1 MRKALMIISA
11 VFVVGLV
18 AAGSFWGGMAYQ
30 TNQADQ
36 ARQNFVNARGQA
48 NAGGFLAGDPGF
60 RGDASGIAPGGQNP
74 GLGGGGTIGQVKTVD
89 GATLTLSTAQDV
101 TTVTLSEATQVEE
114 TVTGDIADLQPGMQV
129 MVSGQRDADGNL
141 TASQIRIID
150 SSLSGFTPPP
160 ATGTAP

>member
-1 MRKALMIISA
+1 MRKALILIGA

-30 TNQADQ
+30 TKQADQ
-36 ARQNFVNARGQA
+36 ARQNFENARGQA
-48 NAGGFLAGDPGF
+48 NAGQIPAGAPGF
-60 RGDASGIAPGGQNP
+60 GGGASGNGSGGQN
-74 GLGGGGTIGQVKTVD
+74 LGFGGGTVGQVKTVE

-101 TTVTLSEATQVEE
+101 TTVTLSDATQVEK
-114 TVTGDIADLQPGMQV
+114 TVSGDLADLQPGMQV
-129 MVSGQRDADGNL
+129 MVSGERDAEGNL

-150 SSLSGFTPPP
+150 SSLSGFTPPS